1 MPKQQTMIP
10 LRGINDVNRG
20 YWFRATALMLLC
32 TLLSGCVY
40 WRLYQ
45 TKLQLEEFDRNF
57 AIEVNDHFI
66 WHFKDP
72 LLYSDDFVALSK
84 LYPTSSEPK
93 GTGKLQHY
101 RFYKADSRGRAA
113 IPGVEFMFD
122 LSFNGD
128 DLLTAWS
135 FSPVFLQIA
144 PPEFL
149 EVSLRSLGGAEINE
163 DKRQLKADTRSMG
176 KISAHFP
183 KKAEV
188 LKRLGTPLTIEQ
200 KKAEA
205 EEIYIYHFLLDTPNI
220 EKGYEDRALSEVRL
234 TFDTATQEMV
244 KMSGRFAGLKISID
258 YRKFVA
264 KDRQTARDFKSG

>member
-1 MPKQQTMIP
+1 MK
-10 LRGINDVNRG
+10 INRYARLLG
-20 YWFRATALMLLC
+20 LMLIC
-32 TLLSGCVY
+32 SLLTGCVY

-45 TKLQLEEFDRNF
+45 TKLQMEEFDRYF

-72 LLYSDDFVALSK
+72 LLYSDDFVELSK
-84 LYPTSSEPK
+84 LQPTASERN
-93 GTGKLQHY
+93 GAGKLERF
-101 RFYKADSRGRAA
+101 RFYKADSLSRPAK
-113 IPGVEFMFD
+113 PNVEFMFD
-122 LSFNGD
+122 LSFNAD

-144 PPEFL
+144 PPAFL
-149 EVSLRSLGGAEINE
+149 EVSIRSLAGAEINQ
-163 DKRQLKADTRSMG
+163 DKRQVKADASSIT
-176 KISAHFP
+176 KISARFP

-188 LKRLGTPLTIEQ
+188 LSRFGEPLTIER
-200 KKAEA
+200 KPNED
-205 EEIYIYHFLLDTPNI
+205 IYIYHFILDTPDI
-220 EKGYEDRALSEVRL
+220 EEGYEDRALSEVRL

-264 KDRQTARDFKSG
+264 KDKA

>member
-1 MPKQQTMIP
+1 MKI
-10 LRGINDVNRG
+10 RR
-20 YWFRATALMLLC
+20 YARLLGL
-32 TLLSGCVY
+32 TLICSLLTGCVW

-45 TKLQLEEFDRNF
+45 TKVQLEEFDRNF

-72 LLYSDDFVALSK
+72 LLYSDDFVELSK
-84 LYPTSSEPK
+84 LQPTSSERN
-93 GTGKLQHY
+93 GTGKRERF
-101 RFYKADSRGRAA
+101 RFYKADGFSRPAK
-113 IPGVEFMFD
+113 PGVEFMFD
-122 LSFNGD
+122 LSFNAD

-149 EVSLRSLGGAEINE
+149 EVSLRSLAGAEINQ
-163 DKRQLKADTRSMG
+163 DKRQVKADASSIG
-176 KISAHFP
+176 KISARFP
-183 KKAEV
+183 KKTAV
-188 LKRLGTPLTIEQ
+188 LSRFGAPLSIERQ
-200 KKAEA
+200 PGEDV
-205 EEIYIYHFLLDTPNI
+205 YVYHFILDTPAI

-234 TFDTATQEMV
+234 TFDTATQDMV

-264 KDRQTARDFKSG
+264 RDKKA